1 MSGESKYGGT
11 GAVPSHQTK
20 DDTAVVPP
28 EEKVSILIVDDR
40 HDKMLA
46 YEAILSELKENIVC
60 ARSGKEALRCL
71 LKQDFAVI
79 LLDVNM
85 PVMDGF
91 ETAALIRQRPRS
103 ETTPIIF
110 ISAVND
116 TETHVSRG
124 YSLGAVDYILTPVVP
139 EILRAKIAVFVDL
152 FKKTEQVKR
161 QAEEREKLI
170 REQAARAEAEA
181 RQERLAFLA
190 DAGNVLAGSLDHEE
204 TFRNLASLVV
214 PRVADFCVVL
224 AVDEEGTMRH
234 VAVAHR
240 DSPEEPAL
248 QKLAEE
254 FPPSAA
260 AQESGAHILSSGK
273 SQMVCDFHDGE
284 LREVFSEKADRDWL
298 RSLSAK
304 SFISVPI
311 RAHDRVLGA
320 IVMINTSPGRIC
332 GPDELSLAEE
342 LAHRA
347 ALALDNA
354 GLYKSAQKA
363 RAESERANR
372 AKDSFLAMLSHE
384 LRTPLTPVL
393 TSVLALE
400 QTEDLTDE
408 LRASLQMIRRNVE
421 LEARLI
427 DDLLDLTRI
436 SKGKVQLNLDEV
448 DAHLLLRSALEICQ
462 ADIDKKNLAL
472 VIEFAAEKTTLQA
485 DPARLQQ
492 IFWNLI
498 KNAVKFTPEGGRL
511 EIRTENREGQLRVAI
526 SDTGMGID
534 AESLPKIFNAFEQ
547 GERTQFGGLGLGL
560 AISKALVETHHGKLI
575 AESEGRDKGSTFTAI
590 FPLSETRIDAKQN
603 ASPAVPVPHKA
614 MRVLLVEDHEDTNRS
629 LTQLLRRRGYY
640 VQPAHSVKAALEA
653 AAQERFDVLIS
664 DIGLPDGSGIDLMAK
679 LKGDHPIFAI
689 ALTGFG
695 MEDDLRKSQE
705 VGFNHHLVKPVDL
718 NRLDALIQ
726 EANPI
731 T

>member
-1 MSGESKYGGT
+1 MPADSSAREP
-11 GAVPSHQTK
+11 A
-20 DDTAVVPP
+20 

-40 HDKMLA
+40 PDKLLA
-46 YEAILSELKENIVC
+46 YETILDELHENVVR
-60 ARSGKEALRCL
+60 ANSGKEALRCL

-85 PVMDGF
+85 PGMDGF

-124 YSLGAVDYILTPVVP
+124 YSIGAVDYILTPVVP

-181 RQERLAFLA
+181 RQERFAFLA
-190 DAGNVLAGSLDHEE
+190 DASTVLASSLDYEE
-204 TFRNLASLVV
+204 TFRSLAALIV
-214 PRVADFCVVL
+214 PRVADFCIVL
-224 AVDEEGTMRH
+224 SVEEEGGMRQ

-240 DSPEEPAL
+240 DPIDDPTME
-248 QKLAEE
+248 KLAAE
-254 FPPSAA
+254 FPLSAA
-260 AQESGAHILSSGK
+260 AQIGGAHVLKTGK
-273 SQMVCDFHDGE
+273 SQMVSDVHDGE
-284 LREVFSEKADRDWL
+284 LREVFSEKADREL
-298 RSLSAK
+298 IRSFSAR
-304 SFISVPI
+304 SFIAVPL
-311 RAHDRVLGA
+311 RTHDRVLGA

-332 GPDELSLAEE
+332 GTEELSLAEE

-363 RAESERANR
+363 QAESERANQ

-400 QTEDLTDE
+400 QTDGLSDE
-408 LRASLQMIRRNVE
+408 MRASLQMIRRNVE

-436 SKGKVQLNLDEV
+436 SKGKVQLSLEEV
-448 DAHLLLRSALEICQ
+448 DAHSLLRNALEICQ
-462 ADIDKKNLAL
+462 ADIDKKQLAL
-472 VIEFAAEKTTLQA
+472 QIDFAAEKVSLEA

-498 KNAVKFTPEGGRL
+498 KNAVKFTPVGGRL
-511 EIRTENREGQLRVAI
+511 QIRTQNLDGQLQVEV

-534 AESLPKIFNAFEQ
+534 PGTLPKIFNAFEQ
-547 GERTQFGGLGLGL
+547 GERTQLGGLGLGL
-560 AISKALVETHHGKLI
+560 AISKALVETHNGKLT
-575 AESEGRDKGSTFTAI
+575 ATSPGQDQGATFTAV
-590 FPLSETRIDAKQN
+590 FPVGKSSAGHNRAAL
-603 ASPAVPVPHKA
+603 PVTAAARKS

-629 LTQLLRRRGYY
+629 LTQLLRRRGYH
-640 VQPAHSVKAALEA
+640 VQPAHSVQSALAA
-653 AAQERFDVLIS
+653 AAQEQFDVLVS
-664 DIGLPDGSGIDLMAK
+664 DIGLPDGSGIELMEK
-679 LKGDHPIFAI
+679 LKSDRPIFGI

-695 MEDDLRKSQE
+695 MEDDLRKSHD
-705 VGFNHHLVKPVDL
+705 VGFHHHLVKPVDL

-726 EANPI
+726 QADGVDDKVAVQGP
-731 T
+731 

>member
-1 MSGESKYGGT
+1 MPADSNATEKEP
-11 GAVPSHQTK
+11 AEQ
-20 DDTAVVPP
+20 
-28 EEKVSILIVDDR
+28 KVSILVVDDR
-40 HDKMLA
+40 PDKMLA
-46 YEAILSELKENIVC
+46 YETILSDLKENIVC

-85 PVMDGF
+85 PIMDGF
-91 ETAALIRQRPRS
+91 ETAVMIRQRPRS

-116 TETHVSRG
+116 TETHVTRG
-124 YSLGAVDYILTPVVP
+124 YSIGAVDYILTPVVP

-181 RQERLAFLA
+181 GQERLAFLA
-190 DAGNVLAGSLDHEE
+190 DASNVLASSLDYDESLRH
-204 TFRNLASLVV
+204 LAELVV
-214 PRVADFCVVL
+214 PRVADFCMVL
-224 AVDEEGTMRH
+224 AAEEEGTMRQ

-240 DSPEEPAL
+240 DAEEPL
-248 QKLAEE
+248 MQRLATE
-254 FPPSAA
+254 FPSSEA
-260 AQESGAHILSSGK
+260 AQISGAHVLKTGK
-273 SQMVCDFHDGE
+273 SQLVCDVHNGE
-284 LREVFSEKADRDWL
+284 LREVFEKKSDRDWL

-304 SFISVPI
+304 SFIAVPL
-311 RAHDRVLGA
+311 RTHDRVLGA

-400 QTEDLTDE
+400 QSEQLSDE
-408 LRASLQMIRRNVE
+408 LRASLQMIRRNVQ

-436 SKGKVQLNLDEV
+436 SKGKVQLNLEEV

-462 ADIDKKNLAL
+462 ADIEKKKLTL
-472 VIEFAAEKTTLQA
+472 RTDFAAEKVALEA

-498 KNAVKFTPEGGRL
+498 KNAVKFTPEGGCL
-511 EIRTENREGQLRVAI
+511 EIRTENRDGELWVGVA
-526 SDTGMGID
+526 DTGMGID
-534 AESLPKIFNAFEQ
+534 PETLPKIFNAFEQ

-560 AISKALVETHHGKLI
+560 AISKALVETHHGRLI
-575 AESEGRDKGSTFTAI
+575 AESEGREKGATFTAI
-590 FPLSETRIDAKQN
+590 FPIVDSVVDGKKN
-603 ASPAVPVPHKA
+603 AAPVVPAVHKA

-629 LTQLLRRRGYY
+629 LTQLLRRRGYH
-640 VQPAHSVKAALEA
+640 VQPAHSVQAALEA
-653 AAQERFDVLIS
+653 AAHEEFDVLVS
-664 DIGLPDGSGIDLMAK
+664 DIGLPDGSGIELMQK
-679 LKGDHPIFAI
+679 LRSDHPIFGI

-695 MEDDLRKSQE
+695 MEEDLRRSHDG
-705 VGFNHHLVKPVDL
+705 GFNHHLIKPVDL

-726 EANPI
+726 QADLLTEKGSADLG
-731 T
+731 

>member
-1 MSGESKYGGT
+1 MPADSS
-11 GAVPSHQTK
+11 TK
-20 DDTAVVPP
+20 EPA

-40 HDKMLA
+40 PDKLLG
-46 YEAILSELKENIVC
+46 YETILDELNENVVR
-60 ARSGKEALRCL
+60 ANSGKEALRCL

-85 PVMDGF
+85 PGMDGF
-91 ETAALIRQRPRS
+91 ETAALIRQRARS

-124 YSLGAVDYILTPVVP
+124 YSIGAVDYILTPVVP

-181 RQERLAFLA
+181 RQERFAFLA
-190 DAGNVLAGSLDHEE
+190 DASNVLASSLDYEE
-204 TFRNLASLVV
+204 TFRNLAQLVV
-214 PRVADFCVVL
+214 PRVADFCIVL
-224 AVDEEGTMRH
+224 AAEEGGMRQ

-240 DSPEEPAL
+240 DPTEDPAM
-248 QKLAEE
+248 QKLAKE
-254 FPPSAA
+254 FPSSPA
-260 AQESGAHILSSGK
+260 AQAGGAHVLKTGK
-273 SQMVCDFHDGE
+273 SQMVCDVHDGE
-284 LREVFSEKADRDWL
+284 LREVFAEKTDREL
-298 RSLSAK
+298 IRSLSGR
-304 SFISVPI
+304 SVIAVPL
-311 RAHDRVLGA
+311 RTHDRVLGA
-320 IVMINTSPGRIC
+320 IVMINTSAGRFC
-332 GPDELSLAEE
+332 GTEELSLVEE

-363 RAESERANR
+363 QAESERANR

-400 QTEDLTDE
+400 QADNLSEE
-408 LRASLQMIRRNVE
+408 MRASLQMIRRNVE

-436 SKGKVQLNLDEV
+436 SKGKVQLSLEEV
-448 DAHLLLRSALEICQ
+448 DAHSLLRNALEICQ
-462 ADIDKKNLAL
+462 ADIDKKQLTL
-472 VIEFAAEKTTLQA
+472 ETDFAAEKVSLEA

-511 EIRTENREGQLRVAI
+511 QIRTQNLDGQLQVEV

-534 AESLPKIFNAFEQ
+534 AETLPKIFNAFEQ
-547 GERTQFGGLGLGL
+547 GARSQLGGLGLGL
-560 AISKALVETHHGKLI
+560 AISKALVETHNGKLT
-575 AESEGRDKGSTFTAI
+575 AASAGRDQGATFTAV
-590 FPLSETRIDAKQN
+590 FPVGESSAGNSRAAL
-603 ASPAVPVPHKA
+603 PVMAAARKS

-629 LTQLLRRRGYY
+629 LTQLLRRRGYH
-640 VQPAHSVKAALEA
+640 VHPAHSVQAALA
-653 AAQERFDVLIS
+653 AAAREQFDVLVS
-664 DIGLPDGSGIDLMAK
+664 DIGLPDGSGIELMEK
-679 LKGDHPIFAI
+679 LKSDHPIFGI

-695 MEDDLRKSQE
+695 MEEDLRKSHD

-726 EANPI
+726 QADPVGEEIAAEGQ
-731 T
+731 

>member
-1 MSGESKYGGT
+1 MTMPVDSSAKEKEP
-11 GAVPSHQTK
+11 A
-20 DDTAVVPP
+20 

-40 HDKMLA
+40 ADKLLA
-46 YEAILSELKENIVC
+46 YESILSDLNEKLIC

-85 PVMDGF
+85 PGMDGF

-190 DAGNVLAGSLDHEE
+190 DASNVLAGSLDYEE
-204 TFRNLASLVV
+204 TLRNLADLVV
-214 PRVADFCVVL
+214 PRVADFCIVL
-224 AVDEEGTMRH
+224 AAEEDGSMRQ
-234 VAVAHR
+234 VAIAHG
-240 DSPEEPAL
+240 DPAADVGL
-248 QKLAEE
+248 QKLIAQ
-254 FPPSAA
+254 FPSSGA
-260 AQESGAHILSSGK
+260 AQKGGAHVLRTGK
-273 SQMVCDFHDGE
+273 SEMVCDVHDGQ
-284 LREVFSEKADRDWL
+284 LRQVFDDKADREL
-298 RSLSAK
+298 IRSFAAR
-304 SFISVPI
+304 SFIAVPL
-311 RAHDRVLGA
+311 RAHDHVLGA
-320 IVMINTSPGRIC
+320 IVMINTSAGRIC
-332 GPDELSLAEE
+332 GQEELSLAEE

-354 GLYKSAQKA
+354 RLYKSAQKA

-400 QTEDLTDE
+400 QTDDLSDE

-436 SKGKVQLNLDEV
+436 SKGKVQLSLEEV
-448 DAHLLLRSALEICQ
+448 NAHTLLRNVLEICQ
-462 ADIDKKNLAL
+462 ADIEKKQLSL
-472 VIEFAAEKTTLQA
+472 RTEFAAQHVCLEA

-498 KNAVKFTPEGGRL
+498 KNAVKFTPEGGQL
-511 EIRTENREGQLRVAI
+511 GIRTQNLDGQLQVEV

-534 AESLPKIFNAFEQ
+534 AETLPKIFNAFEQ
-547 GERTQFGGLGLGL
+547 GDRSQLGGLGLGL
-560 AISKALVETHHGKLI
+560 AISKALVETHKGKLT
-575 AESEGRDKGSTFTAI
+575 AASAGKNQGATFTAS
-590 FPLSETRIDAKQN
+590 FPVGESSAAERRRAMPSLPPERKS
-603 ASPAVPVPHKA
+603 

-629 LTQLLRRRGYY
+629 LTQLLRRRGYQVY
-640 VQPAHSVKAALEA
+640 PAHSVQSALTA
-653 AAQERFDVLIS
+653 AARERFDVLVS
-664 DIGLPDGSGIDLMAK
+664 DIGLPDGSGIEVMEK
-679 LKGDHPIFAI
+679 LRAEYPIFGI

-705 VGFNHHLVKPVDL
+705 VGFHHHLVKPVDL
-718 NRLDALIQ
+718 NRLDALLQ
-726 EANPI
+726 QAEPAGLEASVQGG
-731 T
+731 

>member
-1 MSGESKYGGT
+1 MSGE
-11 GAVPSHQTK
+11 PSTK
-20 DDTAVVPP
+20 EPA

-40 HDKMLA
+40 PDKMLA
-46 YEAILSELKENIVC
+46 YETILSDLNENVVC

-85 PVMDGF
+85 PIMDGF

-116 TETHVSRG
+116 TDTHVSRG
-124 YSLGAVDYILTPVVP
+124 YSIGAVDYILTPVVP

-170 REQAARAEAEA
+170 REQAARAEAET
-181 RQERLAFLA
+181 RQERFAFLA
-190 DAGNVLAGSLDHEE
+190 DASNVLAGSLDYDE
-204 TFRNLASLVV
+204 TFRNLAQLVV

-224 AVDEEGTMRH
+224 AAEEGSMRQ
-234 VAVAHR
+234 VAIAYR
-240 DSPEEPAL
+240 GPSEEPAMER
-248 QKLAEE
+248 LAKE
-254 FPPSAA
+254 FPASDAA
-260 AQESGAHILSSGK
+260 KIGGAHVLKTGK
-273 SQMVCDFHDGE
+273 PQMVCDLHNGE
-284 LREVFSEKADRDWL
+284 LREVYSDKADRDWI
-298 RSLSAK
+298 RSLAAK
-304 SFISVPI
+304 SFIAVPL
-311 RAHDRVLGA
+311 RTHDRVLGA
-320 IVMINTSPGRIC
+320 IVMINISPGRIC
-332 GPDELSLAEE
+332 GPDELALAEE

-347 ALALDNA
+347 ALAIDNA
-354 GLYKSAQKA
+354 GLYQSAQKA
-363 RAESERANR
+363 RTESERANR

-393 TSVLALE
+393 ISVVALE
-400 QTEDLTDE
+400 QTDDLPHE
-408 LRASLQMIRRNVE
+408 LRSSLQMIRLNVE

-472 VIEFAAEKTTLQA
+472 VIEFAAEKATLQA

-511 EIRTENREGQLRVAI
+511 EIRTENCDGQLRVAI

-560 AISKALVETHHGKLI
+560 AISKTLVETHHGKLI
-575 AESEGRDKGSTFTAI
+575 AESEGRDKGATFTAV
-590 FPLSETRIDAKQN
+590 FPLSETTGDAKQN
-603 ASPAVPVPHKA
+603 ASPAVPVAHKA

-629 LTQLLRRRGYY
+629 LTQLLRRRGYH
-640 VQPAHSVKAALEA
+640 VQPAHSVQTALEA

-679 LKGDHPIFAI
+679 LKDRHPIFGI

-695 MEDDLRKSQE
+695 MEDDLRKSHE

-726 EANPI
+726 QAELAPAAA
-731 T
+731 